1 MGFGAAPSITAGIAT
16 IDIPMDYVS
25 NLAAEEYGFE
35 IDPSV
40 AVALDGV
47 GTITADLF
55 FAKYD
60 TANIGWDQEVNVGLT
75 YEAGFMD
82 ALALTVEGEVTDI
95 TEEQGDL
102 GWNVNVD
109 AKYDM
114 GTLAPYVVV
123 DYGSNEDLD
132 LSVGADLA
140 VIDMATVTLDYTN
153 GHVLDGATADSA
165 EKGVIT
171 LAVAVEY

>member
-82 ALALTVEGEVTDI
+82 ALALTVEGALSDLTA
-95 TEEQGDL
+95 EQGDMDWDVDVECQYDL
-102 GWNVNVD
+102 GTV
-109 AKYDM
+109 
-114 GTLAPYVVV
+114 APYANFG
-123 DYGSNEDLD
+123 YGADEVLD
-132 LSVGADLA
+132 LQVGADLA
-140 VIDMATVTLDYTN
+140 VIDMATVTVDYTSDD
-153 GHVLDGATADSA
+153 VADFDNN
-165 EKGVIT
+165 KGRLT
-171 LAVAVEY
+171 FAVSVEY